1 MGRTRCVQH
10 PERVSAEVGELTGR
24 LLRQYAKDYSTE
36 INTVINNALLLYFE
50 FSGYSSSGYDVVQQ
64 KFAVDNF
71 NLLDK
76 VHPLLIEPPHTL
88 IACTMST
95 ALNRGDLSDDVAQL
109 VQSNE
114 YEQARVQ
121 YLGGGNDEL

>member
-1 MGRTRCVQH
+1 MGKTRPVQH
-10 PERVSAEVGELTGR
+10 PERVAAEVNEMTGK
-24 LLRQYAKDYSTE
+24 LLRQYVKDYATE

-50 FSGYSSSGYDVVQQ
+50 FSGYSSSGYDIVQQ
-64 KFAVDNF
+64 KSTVDDF
-71 NLLDK
+71 NPLDK

-95 ALNRGDLSDDVAQL
+95 ALNRGDLPDDVAQL

-114 YEQARVQ
+114 YEQARIKF
-121 YLGGGNDEL
+121 LGGGNDEL